1 MIVDTER
8 IESEP
13 AYADELRHKCETDHF
28 FLGRLMLGR
37 KYRFDPVLHKPAVD
51 LYFPKNRNRSIE
63 AQHPI
68 KNRMHL
74 DPRLTFK
81 TTLGRVDDV
90 QWYLT
95 FPEDITALNQTATQD
110 LAWAISK
117 SEADYFW
124 RPKGRP
130 ETVLQ
135 RLYPHLV
142 TDREPFLNASRWNI
156 ATHSSDGGIDST
168 ISFTS
173 PKSVQSGWHP
183 YLLNSDDLV
192 ETKNSGKNA
201 APEVRQEVI
210 DTYRTNRYTLMPGG
224 YNNIR
229 GTRYHPFELYGDLLE
244 KMDPSQWRVLIRGA
258 MLVKNGQRLMPGEFP
273 AEDDVELLFAALPDM
288 DYASLKQ
295 RFHDNYDSFMCQMM
309 NDPQGGNVPLWDE
322 KLWLT
327 MMIEP
332 ERIPPVGETYCCW
345 RFPYGAKKHM
355 QAAEGIAARI
365 YEGKVHVL
373 DAWTM
378 ADPSPSRLA
387 EKVVREAKRQQ
398 TTLVLAE
405 DFPGVHYL
413 EGHIRNEAIKK
424 NVSLKFNWMY
434 FEEDDNQR
442 VERMRAT
449 EPQCR
454 SGKVLI
460 STASGKLAEMKRQFC
475 NFGLVSENGL
485 VDCVSQMARKVP
497 LSLLRTDIEEDEKE
511 MQIRARNAVMSR
523 FIYGDGIPGVQALED
538 ERAMREMA
546 SMAAL
551 DGAQSFGLTDVLGG
565 LDG

>member
-1 MIVDTER
+1 MIIDTER
-8 IESEP
+8 IGNDL
-13 AYADELRHKCETDHF
+13 AYASELRHLCETDHF
-28 FLGRLMLGR
+28 FLARLMLGR
-37 KYRFDPVLHKPAVD
+37 KYRFDLVLHGPAVE
-51 LYFPKNRNRSIE
+51 LYFPKNRNLSIE

-68 KNRMHL
+68 KNRMHI

-110 LAWAISK
+110 LARAISK
-117 SEADYFW
+117 SEADFFW

-135 RLYPHLV
+135 RLYPDLV
-142 TDREPFLNASRWNI
+142 TDQEPFRTDRWNI
-156 ATHSSDGGIDST
+156 PTHSSEGGIDST

-201 APEVRQEVI
+201 TPEVRQEMI

-244 KMDPSQWRVLIRGA
+244 KMDPEQWRVLIRGA
-258 MLVKNGQRLMPGEFP
+258 MIVKNGQRLMPGDFP
-273 AEDDVELLFAALPDM
+273 AEEDVELHFASLPDM
-288 DYASLKQ
+288 DYASLRQ
-295 RFHDNYDSFMCQMM
+295 RFFDSYDSFMCQMM

-322 KLWLT
+322 KLWMSML
-327 MMIEP
+327 IDP
-332 ERIPPVGETYCCW
+332 ERVPPIGEVFCCW

-355 QAAEGIAARI
+355 AAAEGIAARI
-365 YEGKVHVL
+365 YEGKVYVI

-387 EKVVREAKRQQ
+387 EKVVREMKRQQ
-398 TTLVLAE
+398 TNLLLAE

-413 EGHIRNEAIKK
+413 EGHIRNEAVKK
-424 NVSLKFNWMY
+424 NVSLKFSWLY

-449 EPQCR
+449 EPQCKV
-454 SGKVLI
+454 GKVLI
-460 STASGKLAEMKRQFC
+460 STGSGKLAEMKRQFT
-475 NFGLVSENGL
+475 NFGLVMENGL

-497 LSLLRTDIEEDEKE
+497 MSLLRTEIEEDEKE
-511 MQIRARNAVMSR
+511 MQIRARHATMSH
-523 FIYGDGIPGVQALED
+523 FVYGDDMPGVQVLED
-538 ERAMREMA
+538 EKAMRERA
-546 SMAAL
+546 SWAAMES
-551 DGAQSFGLTDVLGG
+551 AQSFGLTDILGG